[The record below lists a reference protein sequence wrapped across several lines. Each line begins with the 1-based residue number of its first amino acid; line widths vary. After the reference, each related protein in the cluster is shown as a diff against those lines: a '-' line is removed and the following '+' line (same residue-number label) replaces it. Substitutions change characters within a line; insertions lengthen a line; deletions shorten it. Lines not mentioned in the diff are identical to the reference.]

1 MTRYYVAWL
10 LMGAA
15 TAAVLC
21 VWALLRWVV

>member
-10 LMGAA
+10 VMAAA

-21 VWALLRWVV
+21 VWALMRWVL